1 MKFAEPLFPKKLQ
14 NVFDWFGYIMT
25 HVWGCFWTVF
35 LCILVGWTLKKSVCL
50 LRNENPE
57 N

>member
-57 N
+57 H